1 MMGLDYVDLLAKK
14 KRMDWMDA
22 LYVGLVWW
30 CAVVVW

>member
-1 MMGLDYVDLLAKK
+1 MWIYWRRK

-30 CAVVVW
+30 WCAVVVW